1 LYEGK
6 FIIALATTSAIW
18 RSTGGDQTRTA
29 VAGSMDM
36 VAPFYIANTSST
48 TANVVV
54 SSASGAPALILPAGA
69 VVLTVNITNPS
80 TGANSTCNVG
90 YTPLIGVGPGQTTTL
105 GTNVPNA
112 FVNNANVTTRQ
123 AIQIGGT
130 GGGTQLGNAANTT
143 NLVIVTAAIGTAGAV
158 GGPVTGSIRYYVAD
172 STYGEEIV

>member
-1 LYEGK
+1 M
-6 FIIALATTSAIW
+6 ALATTSAVW
-18 RSTGGDQTRTA
+18 RSTGGDSTRTA
-29 VAGSMDM
+29 YAGSMDM
-36 VAPFYIANTSST
+36 VAQFYIANTSAT

-54 SSASGAPALILPAGA
+54 SSTNSAAVILPAGA
-69 VVLTVNITNPS
+69 VVLTVNVTNPS

-90 YTPLIGVGPGQTTTL
+90 FTPLISVGPGQTTTL

-130 GGGTQLGNAANTT
+130 GGGTQLGNVANAT
-143 NLVIVTAAIGTAGAV
+143 NLIVVTSAIGTAGAV

-172 STYGEEIV
+172 NGQQNV